1 MSSFPDVSAVDDVV
15 ISFSDDS
22 YFASGESIEVIQAQ
36 DTRAQTEARRY
47 QESYLR
53 IMHETD
59 QVLAQNPVRT
69 VGELAK
75 EADAKYLKDERTWTP
90 SEKTRAWVIVGM
102 VLGIFADIGLA
113 INAFQVGASALTLAT
128 IPVTFLIIG
137 GIYYLNSRVDLDR
150 ISDRMAVQSAL
161 STMRLVKVLEKYKIE
176 QIIGY
181 DLLNRCAPVSMTMPQ
196 FYDQFERLARAVE
209 QVTAKNS
216 RFQGVINKAY
226 DERVRPW
233 QNIKQMANTELYR
246 RRSESYHERR
256 IRQENERL
264 YGRPERTNGEKTF
277 DLFKSGVN
285 VLAEWQLQN
294 TINEANREIQKLE
307 LVRSNRLQV
316 PQQQYQK
323 AIRVLDDEFER
334 VKSGNLNSAA
344 LKNLS
349 ALYGK
354 QETRQAPAARPVNV
368 NVYLAPAPSAP
379 PSYTEATKGDKV
391 PPYAEAMRGPA
402 PSAPVLGG

>member
-1 MSSFPDVSAVDDVV
+1 MSSISDVSVDDVT

-22 YFASGESIEVIQAQ
+22 YFASGESLEAIQAQ
-36 DTRAQTEARRY
+36 DTRAQTEAKGY

-53 IMHETD
+53 IMRETD
-59 QVLAQNPVRT
+59 QVLSQNPVRT

-75 EADAKYLKDERTWTP
+75 AADAKYLKDGRTWTP
-90 SEKTRAWVIVGM
+90 SEKTRAWVIVGL
-102 VLGIFADIGLA
+102 VLGVFIDIGLA
-113 INAFQVGASALTLAT
+113 ALAFQAGASALTLVA

-137 GIYYLNSRVDLDR
+137 GIYYLNTRVDLDR
-150 ISDRMAVQSAL
+150 ISDRMAVQTAL
-161 STMRLVKVLEKYKIE
+161 STMSLKKVLDKFTIE

-181 DLLNRCAPVSMTMPQ
+181 DLLNRCVPVSMTMPQ
-196 FYDQFERLARAVE
+196 FYGQFERLARAVE
-209 QVTAKNS
+209 QVTAKNG
-216 RFQGVINKAY
+216 RFQAAINKVY

-233 QNIKQMANTELYR
+233 QNVKQMATTELYR
-246 RRSESYHERR
+246 RRSENYHERR

-264 YGRPERTNGEKTF
+264 YGRTERTNGEKTF

-285 VLAEWQLQN
+285 VLAEWQLQS

-323 AIRVLDDEFER
+323 AIRVLDDEYER
-334 VKSGNLNSAA
+334 VRNGHLTTSTAF
-344 LKNLS
+344 KNLS
-349 ALYGK
+349 AAYGK
-354 QETRQAPAARPVNV
+354 QETRQVPAVRPVNV
-368 NVYLAPAPSAP
+368 NVYMTPPPP
-379 PSYTEATKGDKV
+379 PSYEAATKADTV
-391 PPYAEAMRGPA
+391 PSYAEAMRGSV